1 MGDGEWHHVAY
12 VYGTSYTA
20 SYVDGILTSYT
31 NNINIEMNNS
41 TKKLYIYTYPD
52 NLDAIDELRISNA
65 ARSADEIAA
74 YYKDASEIMKKS
86 TGSLDAIV
94 Y

>member
-1 MGDGEWHHVAY
+1 MAY
-12 VYGTSYTA
+12 VYGSNYVA
-20 SYVDGILTSYT
+20 SYVDGILTSYS
-31 NNINIEMNNS
+31 NNMNIEMYNS
-41 TKKLYIYTYPD
+41 TKKLYIYSD
-52 NLDAIDELRISNA
+52 SNRFDAVDELRISNV

-74 YYKDASEIMKKS
+74 YYKDASEVMNKS